1 MTADKAPPQSQT
13 PPVSLAGASRV
24 LLPPVRRGAASGVLA
39 LVLSCALH
47 AAPVAVVGYGW
58 MTSPPVS
65 AGEEV
70 IDLDFMIAEDD
81 TQSAPPVEAEEVKP
95 ERPDAPSVDAAQ
107 APEKPREDKQ
117 EPEAIT
123 EQRLPEHKPEPH
135 LAPAEQKILSVANAA
150 APVAAREATQA
161 TLDAR
166 YSARVARH
174 LARFKR
180 FPAGVRGN
188 RSSGRVVIRFALN
201 GEGRVTELA
210 LVNPSGVPAF
220 DAEALAMIQRA
231 EPFPKSSGPGSAMQ
245 SFTIPVTYRLRD

>member
-1 MTADKAPPQSQT
+1 MTADKALPQSQT
-13 PPVSLAGASRV
+13 SPVLLAGASRV

-39 LVLSCALH
+39 LALSCALH
-47 AAPVAVVGYGW
+47 AAPVAVVSYGW
-58 MTSPPVS
+58 MASPPVT

-70 IDLDFMIAEDD
+70 IDLDLIVAEDE

-107 APEKPREDKQ
+107 APEKPREDKP
-117 EPEAIT
+117 EPDEVT
-123 EQRLPEHKPEPH
+123 EQRQPEQKPEPN
-135 LAPAEQKILSVANAA
+135 LAPAEQKIISVANAA
-150 APVAAREATQA
+150 APVAASEVTQA
-161 TLDAR
+161 TFDAR

-210 LVNPSGVPAF
+210 LATPSGVPAF
-220 DAEALAMIQRA
+220 DTEALAMIHRA
-231 EPFPKSSGPGSAMQ
+231 EPFPRSSGLGSAVQ